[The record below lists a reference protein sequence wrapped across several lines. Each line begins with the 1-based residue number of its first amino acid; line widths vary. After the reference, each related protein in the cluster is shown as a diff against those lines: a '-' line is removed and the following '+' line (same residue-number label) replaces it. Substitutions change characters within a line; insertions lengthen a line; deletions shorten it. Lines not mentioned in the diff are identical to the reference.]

1 MAMKGPGLFTD
12 IGKKAKDLLTR
23 DYTYDQKLS
32 VSTVSSSGVVRIPPL
47 PRLDLMM
54 PVFVA
59 CLPSGRTI

>member
-32 VSTVSSSGVVRIPPL
+32 VSTVSSSGV
-47 PRLDLMM
+47 
-54 PVFVA
+54 
-59 CLPSGRTI
+59 GRHFHSCEEGRALFS